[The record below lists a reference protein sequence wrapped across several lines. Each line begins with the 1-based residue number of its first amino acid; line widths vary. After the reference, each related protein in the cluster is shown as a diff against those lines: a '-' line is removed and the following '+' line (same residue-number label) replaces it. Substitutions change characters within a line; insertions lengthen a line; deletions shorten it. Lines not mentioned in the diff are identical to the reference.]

1 MVTIPTAT
9 DITRT
14 IVQMDTRTEER
25 VCANYLGSLLEAAGF
40 EVSYYEY
47 AEGHTTTVARLKGS
61 GEKLP
66 IYFGGHIDVVP
77 LGAKPW
83 SVDPFGA
90 DIVDGKLYGRGV
102 SDMKA
107 GIAAFVNMG
116 LRIASQPR
124 GCADVVLVMA
134 AGEELGCLGSQHLV
148 TEGVLEKAGALV
160 IAEPTSNYPLLG
172 HRGALWLRVVATGKT
187 AHGSMPEIG
196 DNAIYKAARAVA
208 KLEDHQ
214 FDIEPHRL
222 LARTSLCVSTFHGG
236 INVNSVPDRAEF
248 TVDIRSIPGHK
259 HEDILDEL
267 ERLLGDEMR
276 IIPEVN
282 AAAVVTDD
290 DNPWIQEIYD
300 ILEPDLGA
308 RPEPR
313 GAPYFTDASALTH
326 GCGGAPTVILG
337 PGIKEQAHQTDE
349 YCYVDDIEKAANIYE
364 TIATGWCGLGT

>member
-47 AEGHTTTVARLKGS
+47 AEGHTTTVARLKGN

-172 HRGALWLRVVATGKT
+172 HRGALWLRVVGFGECEPPSATCQ
-187 AHGSMPEIG
+187 SPLIVL
-196 DNAIYKAARAVA
+196 DNVIFRSGRVRG
-208 KLEDHQ
+208 
-214 FDIEPHRL
+214 FL
-222 LARTSLCVSTFHGG
+222 LVST
-236 INVNSVPDRAEF
+236 VVPNSAD
-248 TVDIRSIPGHK
+248 VDVVYT
-259 HEDILDEL
+259 DEV
-267 ERLLGDEMR
+267 RQW
-276 IIPEVN
+276 
-282 AAAVVTDD
+282 AQAVVD
-290 DNPWIQEIYD
+290 
-300 ILEPDLGA
+300 GA
-308 RPEPR
+308 REVFPQ
-313 GAPYFTDASALTH
+313 S
-326 GCGGAPTVILG
+326 
-337 PGIKEQAHQTDE
+337 
-349 YCYVDDIEKAANIYE
+349 
-364 TIATGWCGLGT
+364 